1 MCAIYVLINIKKIKK
16 KQIIDLA
23 SNLGLALVVTAFYT
37 VPLLESKMS
46 TEYEVFKSSHMV
58 RENIL
63 IGCKVSSLELLFI
76 KENRMAYFLG
86 IPIIVGLILTIY
98 MIKNKKIENKISY
111 FFFLIT
117 GIVCV
122 ILTMDF
128 VPFEKFPSFMTM
140 MQFSFRL
147 LEFSSFFLTV
157 IASLNWGLSF
167 KKFNMATMIIIILI
181 MADLL
186 IPIVKNIDFGDR
198 YINEETLLQG
208 VPVTERTGRVH
219 AGCASFEYLPSKAF
233 QNRSYIENRENLPII
248 LDGNA
253 KISDYEKNGTNCSFK
268 IKGYGKI
275 ELPYIYYTGYTARIG
290 STKLKI
296 TESDNGFLQIDITE
310 ELLNKFVNVNELYQ
324 TVDITVSYEGSF
336 AMKISSLISIIGI
349 IILII
354 CCIKL
359 YNTKNV

>member
-1 MCAIYVLINIKKIKK
+1 ML
-16 KQIIDLA
+16 
-23 SNLGLALVVTAFYT
+23 
-37 VPLLESKMS
+37 
-46 TEYEVFKSSHMV
+46 
-58 RENIL
+58 RENVL
-63 IGCKVSSLELLFI
+63 IGCKVSPLELLFI
-76 KENRMAYFLG
+76 KENRMAYFIG
-86 IPIIVGLILTIY
+86 IPVIAGLLLTPL
-98 MIKNKKIENKISY
+98 MIRNKKIENKISY
-111 FFFLIT
+111 FFFLVT
-117 GIVCV
+117 GILCV

-147 LEFSSFFLTV
+147 LEFSSFFLSV

-167 KKFNMATMIIIILI
+167 KKSNMVFMIIIVMV

-198 YINEETLLQG
+198 YIDEETLIQG

-233 QNRSYIENRENLPII
+233 QNRSYIESREDLPII

-253 KISDYEKNGTNCSFK
+253 EITDYQKNGTNCSFK

-275 ELPYIYYTGYTARIG
+275 ELPYIYYIGYTARMG
-290 STKLKI
+290 DTKLKI
-296 TESDNGFLQIDITE
+296 TESDKGFLQIDITE
-310 ELLNKFVNVNELYQ
+310 ELINGDVK
-324 TVDITVSYEGSF
+324 ISYEGS
-336 AMKISSLISIIGI
+336 ASMKISAIISTFGI
-349 IILII
+349 VILFI

-359 YNTKNV
+359 YNTKEV